1 MGIFFGFHYVTIQI
15 HETVFHKLLISA
27 VIFQRN
33 CFKQYT
39 YFFYFIIKN
48 VKNKTKK
55 ERLEKK
61 QSKAKIKTKTKKQ
74 KSTEKKRKKPLSLVS
89 NVS

>member
-55 ERLEKK
+55 ERPKKK
-61 QSKAKIKTKTKKQ
+61 QSNAKNKSKNKKTK
-74 KSTEKKRKKPLSLVS
+74 EH
-89 NVS
+89 

>member
-1 MGIFFGFHYVTIQI
+1 MGIFFGFHYVAIQI

-39 YFFYFIIKN
+39 YFFYFIIK
-48 VKNKTKK
+48 KCKK
-55 ERLEKK
+55 LKKKRTTGKK
-61 QSKAKIKTKTKKQ
+61 QSKAKNKNKIKKTK
-74 KSTEKKRKKPLSLVS
+74 EH
-89 NVS
+89 